1 MIVPKKS
8 INGTATVDLA
18 EDAKITLA
26 FLRNGLKALREMWPN
41 GRDYVGDALRLELAK
56 IGFASIVERQEAIVK
71 EIEDYLGGVMGQ

>member
-8 INGTATVDLA
+8 INGTATIDLA

-56 IGFASIVERQEAIVK
+56 IAFESIIERQESIIK
-71 EIEDYLGGVMGQ
+71 EIETYLSGVTDR